1 MRLEYLEYFARV
13 AQYKSINKAAKELF
27 ITQPALTSA
36 LQSLEEEL
44 GFKLFSRSY
53 QGVLLTPNGQ
63 KVLEDAQKILSLSG
77 KWKDLAN
84 TQKGMFGQVH
94 IVANPAAYSGMV
106 MPIVLDLQ
114 TAYPE
119 IDLFPYEAK
128 NQNIPEYLLNN
139 TASIGILSVL
149 EEEEKGLLKLA
160 KKNNWQC
167 EKLYED
173 YCCVFISTK
182 NPLAQ
187 RDYLLLKDL
196 SSLVLAMYPEQD
208 DTIASPV
215 FSKYFAK
222 EQHFRLSNLGLIMQ
236 MITEDRA
243 AGVFPNLMMSNYK
256 YVMDQEVKAMPVCDF
271 VQPLTYY
278 VICRKQELLSEAC
291 QKTMELVKEYCRAIT
306 SQLKENKNAVCACR
320 NICPE
325 PGNEEKE

>member
-1 MRLEYLEYFARV
+1 M
-13 AQYKSINKAAKELF
+13 F

-53 QGVLLTPNGQ
+53 HGVLLTPNGQ
-63 KVLEDAQKILSLSG
+63 KVLEDAKKILSICG
-77 KWKDLAN
+77 KWKELASAPN
-84 TQKGMFGQVH
+84 GMFGQVH

-119 IDLFPYEAK
+119 IDIFPYEAK
-128 NQNIPEYLLNN
+128 NQNIPDYLLNN

-149 EEEEKGLLKLA
+149 AEEEKGLLKLA
-160 KKNNWQC
+160 KRNNWQC

-173 YCCVFISTK
+173 HCCVFISTQ

-222 EQHFRLSNLGLIMQ
+222 EQYFRPVSYTHLGDPVQ
-236 MITEDRA
+236 S
-243 AGVFPNLMMSNYK
+243 GP
-256 YVMDQEVKAMPVCDF
+256 DQDAD
-271 VQPLTYY
+271 
-278 VICRKQELLSEAC
+278 
-291 QKTMELVKEYCRAIT
+291 
-306 SQLKENKNAVCACR
+306 
-320 NICPE
+320 
-325 PGNEEKE
+325 PGGWD

>member
-139 TASIGILSVL
+139 TAS
-149 EEEEKGLLKLA
+149 KG
-160 KKNNWQC
+160 
-167 EKLYED
+167 
-173 YCCVFISTK
+173 V
-182 NPLAQ
+182 
-187 RDYLLLKDL
+187 
-196 SSLVLAMYPEQD
+196 
-208 DTIASPV
+208 
-215 FSKYFAK
+215 
-222 EQHFRLSNLGLIMQ
+222 
-236 MITEDRA
+236 A
-243 AGVFPNLMMSNYK
+243 APH
-256 YVMDQEVKAMPVCDF
+256 
-271 VQPLTYY
+271 
-278 VICRKQELLSEAC
+278 
-291 QKTMELVKEYCRAIT
+291 
-306 SQLKENKNAVCACR
+306 
-320 NICPE
+320 
-325 PGNEEKE
+325 